1 MEECHLA
8 EWAECLEWVEWNSY
22 KMDNIFEKITVYM
35 YAAPFSNILSL
46 PIVAF
51 GIENITRQQW
61 GLALWDFFVVGL
73 NQVNSLKNYERHMS
87 IDRNFRDFGFDEN
100 LIRPYVRSKTGGRK
114 LARIVC
120 NKYGFKDKLEMM
132 INNYNSDQAS
142 SEDMN

>member
-1 MEECHLA
+1 
-8 EWAECLEWVEWNSY
+8 
-22 KMDNIFEKITVYM
+22 M

-61 GLALWDFFVVGL
+61 GWALWDFFVVGL